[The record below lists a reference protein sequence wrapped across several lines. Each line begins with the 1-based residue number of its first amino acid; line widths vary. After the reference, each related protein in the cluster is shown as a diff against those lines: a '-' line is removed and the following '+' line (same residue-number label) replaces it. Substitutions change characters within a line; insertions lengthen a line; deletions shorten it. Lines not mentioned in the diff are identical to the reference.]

1 VSITPTGDVPVHVRG
16 HDQGNDHDHGHHHD
30 HDDPEWT
37 SDLEY

>member
-1 VSITPTGDVPVHVRG
+1 VHVRG
-16 HDQGNDHDHGHHHD
+16 YDQGNDHDHDHGHHLD

>member
-1 VSITPTGDVPVHVRG
+1 VHVRG